1 MSGQRK
7 GSRQAVRMVGAGGY
21 ESAPLPLRR
30 TKYTPPLALT
40 RRLAR
45 RGHPRQRPDWL
56 LRPRLLAS
64 AVCPRPLL
72 GPPCAPCSQ
81 RRFRR
86 ESRRWRRTS
95 CETPCGEDEAPGI
108 RFYHAANLADP
119 RMLQRHCGSTR
130 RRRNDRGAGVPCRW
144 AGQALLASASP
155 CPAYVQRLVFVGRE
169 DGKLLALRQLI
180 HDGFTPPALVFVQ
193 VGAAE
198 SENKGDLMC
207 VWSDSCSISLSFVNL
222 RLSLS
227 QSKER
232 AIELHKALALECRC
246 EQEAR
251 APQIGIGI
259 LRTSLNFI
267 GLCCTCPSPLVQ
279 QLWWPVQR
287 RHDSRRPDAS
297 AGARCR
303 ENQPRRPTFSNH
315 SHFSLHL
322 QREAT
327 LTAFRRG
334 DLWILVTTDLLARG
348 MDFQASVQEQLLLW
362 DIRGSSLCGDIACF
376 KFQSIRQYP
385 WRPSLQG
392 VRLVVNYDFPP
403 SAVSYV
409 HRVGRTGRAGTCE
422 LPKMST
428 NPADLPTLVFRRPCG
443 VCHHTL
449 Y

>member
-297 AGARCR
+297 AGTAR
-303 ENQPRRPTFSNH
+303 T
-315 SHFSLHL
+315 SH
-322 QREAT
+322 
-327 LTAFRRG
+327 
-334 DLWILVTTDLLARG
+334 
-348 MDFQASVQEQLLLW
+348 
-362 DIRGSSLCGDIACF
+362 
-376 KFQSIRQYP
+376 
-385 WRPSLQG
+385 G
-392 VRLVVNYDFPP
+392 VRLSPTTLTSPCICSERQRSPP
-403 SAVSYV
+403 FAAATCGFSS
-409 HRVGRTGRAGTCE
+409 RRTC
-422 LPKMST
+422 S
-428 NPADLPTLVFRRPCG
+428 PAAWTFRRVCKSSCSCG
-443 VCHHTL
+443 IFAEAHCAATSLASSSNPYDNILGAHRCRACASL
-449 Y
+449 